1 MVQKKRNVF
10 VTGASRGIGKGIA
23 NWFIENG
30 YNVAFGFKESV
41 EYLHNPKSLPNLIT
55 LRVDIEDRVSIKKA
69 IQEAQSHFGDSI
81 DILVNNAA
89 IAQEKEFENIT
100 DADWD
105 KMLAVNLRG
114 AFSFSQEV
122 IPAMKEKK
130 WGRIVNISSIGGQ
143 VGGLNQVHY
152 AASKAAIIN
161 LTMSIAKLYSD
172 IGITCNCISPGLI
185 KTDMSNKEIF
195 SKKGKNKIQTIPLKR
210 VGSIEE
216 IVDSV
221 GFLASE
227 KASYI
232 TGQTIN
238 VNGGMYFG

>member
-105 KMLAVNLRG
+105 KMLAVEFEGSFFIFPRG
-114 AFSFSQEV
+114 DTCYER
-122 IPAMKEKK
+122 EK

-195 SKKGKNKIQTIPLKR
+195 SEKGKNKIQTIPLKELVLLKR
-210 VGSIEE
+210 LSI
-216 IVDSV
+216 V
-221 GFLASE
+221 LAS
-227 KASYI
+227 
-232 TGQTIN
+232 
-238 VNGGMYFG
+238 

>member
-1 MVQKKRNVF
+1 MVQKKKNVF

-55 LRVDIEDRVSIKKA
+55 LQVDIEERASIKKA

-89 IAQEKEFENIT
+89 IAQEKKFENIT

-122 IPAMKEKK
+122 IPNMKEKK
-130 WGRIVNISSIGGQ
+130 WGRILNI
-143 VGGLNQVHY
+143 
-152 AASKAAIIN
+152 KA
-161 LTMSIAKLYSD
+161 LSGVK
-172 IGITCNCISPGLI
+172 
-185 KTDMSNKEIF
+185 
-195 SKKGKNKIQTIPLKR
+195 
-210 VGSIEE
+210 
-216 IVDSV
+216 
-221 GFLASE
+221 
-227 KASYI
+227 
-232 TGQTIN
+232 
-238 VNGGMYFG
+238 